1 MYLNG
6 CCRNTLLKR
15 EIRGRADRPA
25 KNVYDPDIGPQALKS
40 GFSQKGGTLMKK
52 IMTGNE
58 AIARGAWEAGLHV
71 AAAYP
76 GTPSTEI
83 LENISAYSDVYSEWS
98 TNEKVALEVAAGAS
112 IAGGRAL
119 AAMKHVGLNVAADPL
134 FTLAYTG
141 VSGGLIIVTADDP
154 GLFSSQ
160 NEQDNRYYAS
170 HAKLPMLEPSDSQE
184 CLDFVKEA
192 FDISERFDTP
202 ILFRVTTRVCHSK
215 TLAEISERQEREVRP
230 YAKDVSKY
238 VMAPAAAKK
247 RKFIMDERITA
258 LRDFSETTPMNKI
271 EKGPGSIGI
280 ITSGISY
287 NHAKEV
293 FGDEVSYL
301 KLGFTWPL
309 PEKLIRKFA
318 GSVETLYVIEENEPY
333 IEDFVKT
340 LGIACVGREKLP
352 WIDELTPETIR
363 RAFFPEMPEEGG
375 YSIDAEAPPRPP
387 VLCAGCPHR
396 GFFYEVKKYKD
407 VVVTGD
413 IGCYTLGI
421 VPPLSVTDS
430 VICMGASI
438 SGGVGFSKAAG
449 LAGRQEKVFAVI
461 GDSTFFHSG
470 ITGLIDA
477 VVNKAP
483 IVINILDNRTTAM
496 TGHQENPGTGQTLM
510 GEPTHQVDLKALCV
524 ACGID
529 EENIRIIDPY
539 DLTATKEAIK
549 AGHDSSEPFVIIT
562 TAPCALI
569 KEVIKARAAMKCV
582 IDQDKCI
589 KCKMCMQAGC
599 PAISFRDGIVS
610 IDRDSC
616 NGCGICMQICPKS
629 AISREV

>member
-1 MYLNG
+1 
-6 CCRNTLLKR
+6 
-15 EIRGRADRPA
+15 
-25 KNVYDPDIGPQALKS
+25 
-40 GFSQKGGTLMKK
+40 
-52 IMTGNE
+52 MTGNE
-58 AIARGAWEAGLHV
+58 AIAQGAWEAGLHV

-83 LENISAYSDVYSEWS
+83 LENLSTYKDVYSEWS

-112 IAGGRAL
+112 MAGGRAL

-141 VSGGLIIVTADDP
+141 VNGGLVVVTADDP

-170 HAKLPMLEPSDSQE
+170 HAKLAMLEPSDSQE

-192 FDISERFDTP
+192 FDISEKFDTP
-202 ILFRVTTRVCHSK
+202 VLFRVTTRICHSK
-215 TLAEISERQEREVRP
+215 TLVKTSPRKEVPVRA
-230 YAKDVSKY
+230 YTKDVSKY
-238 VMAPAAAKK
+238 VMAPASAKK
-247 RKFIMDERITA
+247 RKYIMEDRIEA
-258 LRDFSETTPMNKI
+258 LKEFSETTTLNRI
-271 EKGPGSIGI
+271 ESASGEVGI

-318 GSVETLYVIEENEPY
+318 GMVDTIYVIEENEPY
-333 IEDFVKT
+333 IEDFVKIM
-340 LGIACVGREKLP
+340 GIQCTGREKLP
-352 WIDELTPETIR
+352 WVDELTPEIIR
-363 RAFFPEMPEEGG
+363 RAFFPGSEDQGG
-375 YSIDAEAPPRPP
+375 YAIDAEVPPRPP
-387 VLCAGCPHR
+387 VLCAGCTHR
-396 GFFYEVKKYKD
+396 GFFYEVGKYKD

-430 VICMGASI
+430 VICMGASV
-438 SGGVGFSKAAG
+438 SGGVGFSKAVEK
-449 LAGRQEKVFAVI
+449 AGRKEKVFAVI

-483 IVINILDNRTTAM
+483 IVINILDNRITAM
-496 TGHQENPGTGQTLM
+496 TGHQENPGTGRTLM
-510 GEPTHQVDLKALCV
+510 GEDTHQVDLKSLCV
-524 ACGID
+524 ACGVK
-529 EENIRIIDPY
+529 EENVRLIDPY
-539 DLTATKEAIK
+539 DLTETKEAVK
-549 AGHDSSEPFVIIT
+549 AGYESKEPFVIIT
-562 TAPCALI
+562 TSPCALI
-569 KEVIKARAAMKCV
+569 KDVIKARANMKCV
-582 IDQDKCI
+582 IDQEKCV
-589 KCKMCMQAGC
+589 KCKMCMKAGC
-599 PAISFRDGIVS
+599 PALNFRDGIVF
-610 IDRDSC
+610 IDRASC
-616 NGCGICMQICPKS
+616 NGCGICLQICPKK

>member
-1 MYLNG
+1 
-6 CCRNTLLKR
+6 
-15 EIRGRADRPA
+15 
-25 KNVYDPDIGPQALKS
+25 
-40 GFSQKGGTLMKK
+40 
-52 IMTGNE
+52 MTGNE
-58 AIARGAWEAGLHV
+58 AIAQGAWEAGLHV

-83 LENISAYSDVYSEWS
+83 LENLSTYKDVYSEWS

-112 IAGGRAL
+112 MAGGRAL

-141 VSGGLIIVTADDP
+141 VNGGLVVVTADDP

-170 HAKLPMLEPSDSQE
+170 HAKLAMLEPSDSQE

-192 FDISERFDTP
+192 FEISEKFDTP
-202 ILFRVTTRVCHSK
+202 VLFRVTTRICHSK
-215 TLAEISERQEREVRP
+215 TLVKTSPRKEVPVRP
-230 YAKDVSKY
+230 YTKDVSKY
-238 VMAPAAAKK
+238 VMAPASAKK
-247 RKFIMDERITA
+247 RKYIMEDRIEA
-258 LRDFSETTPMNKI
+258 LKEFSETTALNRI
-271 EKGPGSIGI
+271 ESASGEVGI

-318 GSVETLYVIEENEPY
+318 GMVDTIYVIEENEPY
-333 IEDFVKT
+333 IEDFVKIM
-340 LGIACVGREKLP
+340 GIQCTGREKLP
-352 WIDELTPETIR
+352 WVDELTPEIIR
-363 RAFFPEMPEEGG
+363 RAFFPGSEDQGG
-375 YSIDAEAPPRPP
+375 YAIDAEVPPRPP
-387 VLCAGCPHR
+387 VLCAGCTHR
-396 GFFYEVKKYKD
+396 GFFYEVGKYKD

-430 VICMGASI
+430 VICMGASV
-438 SGGVGFSKAAG
+438 SGGVGFSKAVEK
-449 LAGRQEKVFAVI
+449 AGRKEKVFAVI

-483 IVINILDNRTTAM
+483 IVINILDNRITAM
-496 TGHQENPGTGQTLM
+496 TGHQENPGTGRTLM
-510 GEPTHQVDLKALCV
+510 GEDTHQVDLKSLCV
-524 ACGID
+524 ACGVK
-529 EENIRIIDPY
+529 EENVRLIDPY
-539 DLTATKEAIK
+539 DLTETKEAVK
-549 AGHDSSEPFVIIT
+549 AGYESTEPFVIIT
-562 TAPCALI
+562 TSPCALI
-569 KEVIKARAAMKCV
+569 KDVIKARANMKCV
-582 IDQDKCI
+582 IDQEKCV
-589 KCKMCMQAGC
+589 KCKMCMKAGC
-599 PAISFRDGIVS
+599 PALNFRDGIVF
-610 IDRDSC
+610 IDRASC
-616 NGCGICMQICPKS
+616 NGCGICLQICPKK

>member
-1 MYLNG
+1 
-6 CCRNTLLKR
+6 
-15 EIRGRADRPA
+15 
-25 KNVYDPDIGPQALKS
+25 
-40 GFSQKGGTLMKK
+40 MKK

-58 AIARGAWEAGLHV
+58 AIAQGAWEAGLHV

-83 LENISAYSDVYSEWS
+83 LENLSTYKDVYSEWS

-112 IAGGRAL
+112 MAGGRAL

-141 VSGGLIIVTADDP
+141 VNGGLVVVTADDP

-170 HAKLPMLEPSDSQE
+170 HAKLAMLEPSDSQE

-192 FDISERFDTP
+192 FDISEKFDTP
-202 ILFRVTTRVCHSK
+202 VLFRVTTRICHSK
-215 TLAEISERQEREVRP
+215 TLVKTSPRKEVPVRA
-230 YAKDVSKY
+230 YTKDVSKY
-238 VMAPAAAKK
+238 VMAPASAKK
-247 RKFIMDERITA
+247 RKYIMEDRIEA
-258 LRDFSETTPMNKI
+258 LKEFSETTTLNRI
-271 EKGPGSIGI
+271 ESASGKVGI

-318 GSVETLYVIEENEPY
+318 GMVDTIYVIEENEPY
-333 IEDFVKT
+333 IEDFVKIM
-340 LGIACVGREKLP
+340 GIQCTGREKLP
-352 WIDELTPETIR
+352 WVDELTPEIIR
-363 RAFFPEMPEEGG
+363 RAFFPGSEDQGG
-375 YSIDAEAPPRPP
+375 YAIDAEVPPRPP
-387 VLCAGCPHR
+387 VLCAGCTHR
-396 GFFYEVKKYKD
+396 GFFYEVGKYKD

-430 VICMGASI
+430 VICMGASV
-438 SGGVGFSKAAG
+438 SGGVGFSKAVEK
-449 LAGRQEKVFAVI
+449 AGRKEKVFAVI

-483 IVINILDNRTTAM
+483 IVINILDNRITAM
-496 TGHQENPGTGQTLM
+496 TGHQENPGTGRTLM
-510 GEPTHQVDLKALCV
+510 GEDTHQVDLKSLCV
-524 ACGID
+524 ACGVK
-529 EENIRIIDPY
+529 EENVRLIDPY
-539 DLTATKEAIK
+539 DLTETKEAVR
-549 AGHDSSEPFVIIT
+549 AGYESTEPFVIIT
-562 TAPCALI
+562 TSPCALI
-569 KEVIKARAAMKCV
+569 KDVIKARANMKCV
-582 IDQDKCI
+582 IDQEKCV
-589 KCKMCMQAGC
+589 KCKMCMKAGC
-599 PAISFRDGIVS
+599 PALNFRGGIVF
-610 IDRDSC
+610 IDRASC
-616 NGCGICMQICPKS
+616 NGCGICLQICPKK

>member
-1 MYLNG
+1 
-6 CCRNTLLKR
+6 
-15 EIRGRADRPA
+15 
-25 KNVYDPDIGPQALKS
+25 
-40 GFSQKGGTLMKK
+40 MKK

-58 AIARGAWEAGLHV
+58 AIAQGAWEAGLHV

-83 LENISAYSDVYSEWS
+83 LENLSTYKDVYSEWS

-112 IAGGRAL
+112 MAGGRAL

-141 VSGGLIIVTADDP
+141 VNGGLVVVTADDP

-170 HAKLPMLEPSDSQE
+170 HAKLAMLEPSDSQE

-192 FDISERFDTP
+192 FDISEKFDTP
-202 ILFRVTTRVCHSK
+202 VLFRVTTRICHSK
-215 TLAEISERQEREVRP
+215 TLVETSARKEVPVKP

-238 VMAPAAAKK
+238 VMAPASAKK
-247 RKFIMDERITA
+247 RKYVMEDRIA
-258 LRDFSETTPMNKI
+258 AMKKFSENTPLNRI
-271 EKGPGSIGI
+271 EDGPKKIGI

-318 GSVETLYVIEENEPY
+318 GMVETLYVIEENEPY
-333 IEDFVKT
+333 IEDFVKIM
-340 LGIACVGREKLP
+340 GIQCTGREKLP
-352 WIDELTPETIR
+352 WVDELTPEIIR
-363 RAFFPEMPEEGG
+363 RAFFPGSEEQGG
-375 YSIDAEAPPRPP
+375 YAIDAEVPPRPP
-387 VLCAGCPHR
+387 VLCAGCTHR
-396 GFFYEVKKYKD
+396 GFFYEVGKYKD
-407 VVVTGD
+407 IVVTGD

-430 VICMGASI
+430 VICMGASV
-438 SGGVGFSKAAG
+438 SGGVGFSKAVEK
-449 LAGRQEKVFAVI
+449 AGRKEKVFAVI

-483 IVINILDNRTTAM
+483 IVINILDNRITAM
-496 TGHQENPGTGQTLM
+496 TGHQENPGTGRTLM
-510 GEPTHQVDLKALCV
+510 GEATHQVDLKSLCM
-524 ACGID
+524 ACGVK
-529 EENIRIIDPY
+529 EENIRLIDPY
-539 DLTATKEAIK
+539 DLTATKEAVR
-549 AGHDSSEPFVIIT
+549 AGYESSEPFVIIT
-562 TAPCALI
+562 TSPCALI
-569 KEVIKARAAMKCV
+569 KDVIKARTNMKCV

-589 KCKMCMQAGC
+589 KCKMCMKAGC
-599 PAISFRDGIVS
+599 PALNFRDGIVF
-610 IDRDSC
+610 IDRASC
-616 NGCGICMQICPKS
+616 NGCGICLQICPKN

>member
-1 MYLNG
+1 
-6 CCRNTLLKR
+6 
-15 EIRGRADRPA
+15 
-25 KNVYDPDIGPQALKS
+25 
-40 GFSQKGGTLMKK
+40 MKK

-58 AIARGAWEAGLHV
+58 AIAQGAWEAGLHV

-83 LENISAYSDVYSEWS
+83 LENLSTYKDVYSEWS

-112 IAGGRAL
+112 MAGGRAL

-134 FTLAYTG
+134 FTLTYTG
-141 VSGGLIIVTADDP
+141 VNGGLVVVTADDP

-170 HAKLPMLEPSDSQE
+170 HAKLAMLEPSDSQE

-192 FDISERFDTP
+192 FDISEKFDTP
-202 ILFRVTTRVCHSK
+202 VLFRVTTRICHSK
-215 TLAEISERQEREVRP
+215 TLVKTSPRKEVPVRA
-230 YAKDVSKY
+230 YTKDVSKY
-238 VMAPAAAKK
+238 VMAPASAKK
-247 RKFIMDERITA
+247 RKYIMEDRIEA
-258 LRDFSETTPMNKI
+258 LKEFSETTTLNRI
-271 EKGPGSIGI
+271 ESASGKVGI

-318 GSVETLYVIEENEPY
+318 GMVDTIYVIEENEPY
-333 IEDFVKT
+333 IEDFVKIM
-340 LGIACVGREKLP
+340 GIQCTGREKLP
-352 WIDELTPETIR
+352 WVDELTPEIIR
-363 RAFFPEMPEEGG
+363 RAFFPGSEDQGG
-375 YSIDAEAPPRPP
+375 YAIDAEVPPRPP
-387 VLCAGCPHR
+387 VLCAGCTHR
-396 GFFYEVKKYKD
+396 GFFYEVGKYKD

-430 VICMGASI
+430 VICMGASV
-438 SGGVGFSKAAG
+438 SGGVGFSKAVEK
-449 LAGRQEKVFAVI
+449 AGRKEKVFAVI

-483 IVINILDNRTTAM
+483 IVINILDNRITAM
-496 TGHQENPGTGQTLM
+496 TGHQENPGTGRTLM
-510 GEPTHQVDLKALCV
+510 GEDTHQVDLKSLCV
-524 ACGID
+524 ACGVK
-529 EENIRIIDPY
+529 EENVRLIDPY
-539 DLTATKEAIK
+539 DLTETKEAVK
-549 AGHDSSEPFVIIT
+549 AGYDSTEPFVIIT
-562 TAPCALI
+562 TSPCALI
-569 KEVIKARAAMKCV
+569 KDVIKARANMKCV
-582 IDQDKCI
+582 IDQEKCV
-589 KCKMCMQAGC
+589 KCKMCMKAGC
-599 PAISFRDGIVS
+599 PALNFRDGIVF
-610 IDRDSC
+610 IDRASC
-616 NGCGICMQICPKS
+616 NGCGICLQICPKK

>member
-1 MYLNG
+1 
-6 CCRNTLLKR
+6 
-15 EIRGRADRPA
+15 
-25 KNVYDPDIGPQALKS
+25 
-40 GFSQKGGTLMKK
+40 MKK

-58 AIARGAWEAGLHV
+58 AIAQGAWEAGLHV

-83 LENISAYSDVYSEWS
+83 LENLSTYKDVYSEWS

-112 IAGGRAL
+112 MAGGRAL

-141 VSGGLIIVTADDP
+141 VNGGLVVVTADDP

-170 HAKLPMLEPSDSQE
+170 HAKLAMLEPSDSQE

-192 FDISERFDTP
+192 FDISEKFDTP
-202 ILFRVTTRVCHSK
+202 VLFRVTTRICHSK
-215 TLAEISERQEREVRP
+215 TLVETSSRKEVPVRP
-230 YAKDVSKY
+230 YAKDISKY
-238 VMAPAAAKK
+238 VMAPASAKK
-247 RKFIMDERITA
+247 RKYIMEDRIA
-258 LRDFSETTPMNKI
+258 AMKEFSENTSLNRI
-271 EKGPGSIGI
+271 EDGPKKIGI

-309 PEKLIRKFA
+309 PERLIRKFA
-318 GSVETLYVIEENEPY
+318 GMVETLYVIEENEPY
-333 IEDFVKT
+333 IEDFVKIM
-340 LGIACVGREKLP
+340 GIQCTGREKLP
-352 WIDELTPETIR
+352 WVDELTPEIIR
-363 RAFFPEMPEEGG
+363 RAFFTENDEQRG
-375 YSIDAEAPPRPP
+375 YAIDAEVPPRPP
-387 VLCAGCPHR
+387 VLCAGCTHR
-396 GFFYEVKKYKD
+396 GFFYEVGKYKD
-407 VVVTGD
+407 IVVTGD

-430 VICMGASI
+430 VICMGASV
-438 SGGVGFSKAAG
+438 SGGVGFSKAVEK
-449 LAGRQEKVFAVI
+449 AGRKEKVFAVI

-483 IVINILDNRTTAM
+483 IVINILDNRITAM
-496 TGHQENPGTGQTLM
+496 TGHQENPGTGRTLM
-510 GEPTHQVDLKALCV
+510 GEATHQVDLKSLCM
-524 ACGID
+524 ACGVKV
-529 EENIRIIDPY
+529 ENIRLIDPY
-539 DLTATKEAIK
+539 DLTATKEAVR
-549 AGHDSSEPFVIIT
+549 AGYESSEPFVIIT
-562 TAPCALI
+562 TSPCALI
-569 KEVIKARAAMKCV
+569 KDVIKARVNMKCV

-589 KCKMCMQAGC
+589 KCKMCMKAGC
-599 PAISFRDGIVS
+599 PALNFRDGVVF
-610 IDRDSC
+610 IDRASC
-616 NGCGICMQICPKS
+616 NGCGICLQICPKN

>member
-1 MYLNG
+1 
-6 CCRNTLLKR
+6 
-15 EIRGRADRPA
+15 
-25 KNVYDPDIGPQALKS
+25 
-40 GFSQKGGTLMKK
+40 MKK

-58 AIARGAWEAGLHV
+58 AIAQGAWEAGLHV

-83 LENISAYSDVYSEWS
+83 LENLSTYKDVYSEWS

-112 IAGGRAL
+112 MAGGRAL

-141 VSGGLIIVTADDP
+141 VNGGLVVVTADDP

-170 HAKLPMLEPSDSQE
+170 HAKLAMLEPSDSQE

-192 FDISERFDTP
+192 FDISEKFDTP
-202 ILFRVTTRVCHSK
+202 VLFRVTTRICHSK
-215 TLAEISERQEREVRP
+215 TLVKTSPRKEVPVRA
-230 YAKDVSKY
+230 YTKDVSKY
-238 VMAPAAAKK
+238 VMAPASAKK
-247 RKFIMDERITA
+247 RKYIMEDRIEA
-258 LRDFSETTPMNKI
+258 LKEFSETTTLNRI
-271 EKGPGSIGI
+271 ESASGKVGI

-318 GSVETLYVIEENEPY
+318 GMVDTIYVIEENEPY
-333 IEDFVKT
+333 IEDFVKIM
-340 LGIACVGREKLP
+340 GIQCTGREKLP
-352 WIDELTPETIR
+352 WVDELTPEIIR
-363 RAFFPEMPEEGG
+363 RAFFPGSEDQGG
-375 YSIDAEAPPRPP
+375 YAIDAEVPPRPP
-387 VLCAGCPHR
+387 VLCAGCTHR
-396 GFFYEVKKYKD
+396 GFFYEVGKYKD

-430 VICMGASI
+430 VICMGASV
-438 SGGVGFSKAAG
+438 SGGVGFSKAVEK
-449 LAGRQEKVFAVI
+449 AGRKEKVFAVI

-483 IVINILDNRTTAM
+483 IVINILDNRITAM
-496 TGHQENPGTGQTLM
+496 TGHQENPGTGRTLM
-510 GEPTHQVDLKALCV
+510 GEDTHQVDLKSLCV
-524 ACGID
+524 ACGVK
-529 EENIRIIDPY
+529 EENVRLIDPY
-539 DLTATKEAIK
+539 DLTETKEAVR
-549 AGHDSSEPFVIIT
+549 AGYESTEPFVIIT
-562 TAPCALI
+562 TSPCALI
-569 KEVIKARAAMKCV
+569 KDVIKARANMKCV
-582 IDQDKCI
+582 IDQEKCV
-589 KCKMCMQAGC
+589 KCKMCMKAGC
-599 PAISFRDGIVS
+599 PALNFMDGIVF
-610 IDRDSC
+610 IDRASC
-616 NGCGICMQICPKS
+616 NGCGICLQICPKK

>member
-1 MYLNG
+1 
-6 CCRNTLLKR
+6 
-15 EIRGRADRPA
+15 
-25 KNVYDPDIGPQALKS
+25 
-40 GFSQKGGTLMKK
+40 MKK

-58 AIARGAWEAGLHV
+58 AIAQGAWEAGLHV

-83 LENISAYSDVYSEWS
+83 LENLSTYKDVYSEWS

-112 IAGGRAL
+112 MAGGRAL

-141 VSGGLIIVTADDP
+141 VNGGLVVVTADDP

-170 HAKLPMLEPSDSQE
+170 HAKLAMLEPSDSQE

-192 FDISERFDTP
+192 FDISEKFDTP
-202 ILFRVTTRVCHSK
+202 VLFRVTTRICHSK
-215 TLAEISERQEREVRP
+215 TLVETSSRKEVPVRP
-230 YAKDVSKY
+230 YAKNISKY
-238 VMAPAAAKK
+238 VMAPASAKK
-247 RKFIMDERITA
+247 RKYIMEDRIA
-258 LRDFSETTPMNKI
+258 AMKEFSENTSLNRI
-271 EKGPGSIGI
+271 EDGPKKIGI

-309 PEKLIRKFA
+309 PERLIRKFA
-318 GSVETLYVIEENEPY
+318 GTVETLYVIEENEPY
-333 IEDFVKT
+333 IEDFVKIM
-340 LGIACVGREKLP
+340 GIQCTGREKLP
-352 WIDELTPETIR
+352 WVDELTPEIIR
-363 RAFFPEMPEEGG
+363 RAFFTENEEQRG
-375 YSIDAEAPPRPP
+375 YAIDAEVPPRPP
-387 VLCAGCPHR
+387 VLCAGCTHR
-396 GFFYEVKKYKD
+396 GFFYEVGKYKD
-407 VVVTGD
+407 IVVTGD

-430 VICMGASI
+430 VICMGASV
-438 SGGVGFSKAAG
+438 SGGVGFSKAVEK
-449 LAGRQEKVFAVI
+449 AGRKEKVFAVI

-483 IVINILDNRTTAM
+483 IVINILDNRITAM
-496 TGHQENPGTGQTLM
+496 TGHQENPGTGRTLM
-510 GEPTHQVDLKALCV
+510 GEATHQVDLKSLCM
-524 ACGID
+524 ACGVKV
-529 EENIRIIDPY
+529 ENIRLIDPY
-539 DLTATKEAIK
+539 DLTATKEAVR
-549 AGHDSSEPFVIIT
+549 AGYESSEPFVIIT
-562 TAPCALI
+562 TSPCALI
-569 KEVIKARAAMKCV
+569 KDVIKARVNMKCV

-589 KCKMCMQAGC
+589 KCKMCMKAGC
-599 PAISFRDGIVS
+599 PALNFRDGVVF
-610 IDRDSC
+610 IDRASC
-616 NGCGICMQICPKS
+616 NGCGICLQICPKK

>member
-1 MYLNG
+1 
-6 CCRNTLLKR
+6 
-15 EIRGRADRPA
+15 
-25 KNVYDPDIGPQALKS
+25 
-40 GFSQKGGTLMKK
+40 MKK

-58 AIARGAWEAGLHV
+58 AIAQGAWEAGLHV

-83 LENISAYSDVYSEWS
+83 LENLSTYKDVYSEWS

-112 IAGGRAL
+112 MAGGRAL

-141 VSGGLIIVTADDP
+141 VNGGLVVVTADDP

-170 HAKLPMLEPSDSQE
+170 HAKLAMLEPSDSQE

-192 FDISERFDTP
+192 FEISEKFDTP
-202 ILFRVTTRVCHSK
+202 VLFRVTTRICHSK
-215 TLAEISERQEREVRP
+215 TLVKTSPRKEVPVRP

-238 VMAPAAAKK
+238 VMAPASAKK
-247 RKFIMDERITA
+247 RKYIMEDRIEA
-258 LRDFSETTPMNKI
+258 LKEFSETTTLNRI
-271 EKGPGSIGI
+271 ESASGKLGI

-318 GSVETLYVIEENEPY
+318 GMVDTIYVIEENEPY
-333 IEDFVKT
+333 IEDFVKIM
-340 LGIACVGREKLP
+340 GIQCTGREKLP
-352 WIDELTPETIR
+352 WVDELTPEIIR
-363 RAFFPEMPEEGG
+363 RAFFPGSEDQGG
-375 YSIDAEAPPRPP
+375 YAIDAEVPPRPP
-387 VLCAGCPHR
+387 VLCAGCTHR
-396 GFFYEVKKYKD
+396 GFFYEVGKYKD

-430 VICMGASI
+430 VICMGASV
-438 SGGVGFSKAAG
+438 SGGVGFSKAVEK
-449 LAGRQEKVFAVI
+449 AGRKEKVFAVI

-483 IVINILDNRTTAM
+483 IVINILDNRITAM
-496 TGHQENPGTGQTLM
+496 TGHQENPGTGRTLM
-510 GEPTHQVDLKALCV
+510 GEATHQVDLKSLCM
-524 ACGID
+524 ACGVKVD
-529 EENIRIIDPY
+529 NIRLIDPY
-539 DLTATKEAIK
+539 DLTATKEAVR
-549 AGHDSSEPFVIIT
+549 AGYESSEPFVIIT
-562 TAPCALI
+562 TSPCALI
-569 KEVIKARAAMKCV
+569 KDVIKARVNMKCV

-589 KCKMCMQAGC
+589 KCKMCMKAGC
-599 PAISFRDGIVS
+599 PALNFRDGVVF
-610 IDRDSC
+610 IDRASC
-616 NGCGICMQICPKS
+616 NGCGICLQICPKN

>member
-1 MYLNG
+1 
-6 CCRNTLLKR
+6 
-15 EIRGRADRPA
+15 
-25 KNVYDPDIGPQALKS
+25 
-40 GFSQKGGTLMKK
+40 MKK

-58 AIARGAWEAGLHV
+58 AIAQGAWEAGLHV

-83 LENISAYSDVYSEWS
+83 LENMSAYKDVYSEWS

-112 IAGGRAL
+112 MAGARSL

-141 VSGGLIIVTADDP
+141 VNGGLVVVTADDP

-170 HAKLPMLEPSDSQE
+170 HAKLAMLEPSDSQE

-192 FDISERFDTP
+192 FDISEKYDTP
-202 ILFRVTTRVCHSK
+202 VLFRVTTRICHSK
-215 TLAEISERQEREVRP
+215 TLVETSERKEVPVRP

-247 RKFIMDERITA
+247 RKYIMEERIAA
-258 LRDFSETTPMNKI
+258 LKEFSENTPLNRI
-271 EKGPGSIGI
+271 EAGPGKIGI
-280 ITSGISY
+280 ITGGISY

-318 GSVETLYVIEENEPY
+318 GTVDTLYVIEENEPY

-340 LGIACVGREKLP
+340 LGIKCTGREKLP
-352 WIDELTPETIR
+352 WVDELTPEAIR
-363 RAFFPEMPEEGG
+363 RAFFPESLEQGG
-375 YSIDAEAPPRPP
+375 YQIEADVPPRPP
-387 VLCAGCPHR
+387 VLCAGCTHR
-396 GFFYEVKKYKD
+396 GFFYEVGKYKD

-430 VICMGASI
+430 VICMGASV
-438 SGGVGFSKAAG
+438 SGGVGFSKAVEK
-449 LAGRQEKVFAVI
+449 AGRKEKVFAVI

-483 IVINILDNRTTAM
+483 IVINILDNRITAM
-496 TGHQENPGTGQTLM
+496 TGHQENPGTGRTLM
-510 GEPTHQVDLKALCV
+510 GETTHQVDLKAVCT
-524 ACGID
+524 ACGVK
-529 EENIRIIDPY
+529 EENVRLIDPY
-539 DLTATKEAIK
+539 DLTATREAVR
-549 AGHDSSEPFVIIT
+549 AGYESQEPFVIIT
-562 TAPCALI
+562 TSPCALI
-569 KEVIKARAAMKCV
+569 KDVIKARVNMKCI
-582 IDQDKCI
+582 IDQEKCV
-589 KCKMCMQAGC
+589 KCKMCMKAGC
-599 PAISFRDGIVS
+599 PALNFRDGIVF
-610 IDRDSC
+610 IDRASC
-616 NGCGICMQICPKS
+616 NGCGICMQICPKK

>member
-1 MYLNG
+1 
-6 CCRNTLLKR
+6 
-15 EIRGRADRPA
+15 
-25 KNVYDPDIGPQALKS
+25 
-40 GFSQKGGTLMKK
+40 MKK
-52 IMTGNE
+52 LLTGNE
-58 AIARGAWEAGLHV
+58 AIAQGAWEAGLHV

-83 LENISAYSDVYSEWS
+83 LENLSTYKEVYSEWS

-141 VSGGLIIVTADDP
+141 VNGGLVVVTADDP

-170 HAKLPMLEPSDSQE
+170 HAKIAMVEPSDSQE
-184 CLDFVKEA
+184 CHDFVKEA
-192 FDISERFDTP
+192 FEISEKFDTP
-202 ILFRVTTRVCHSK
+202 VLFRVTTRICHSK
-215 TLAEISERQEREVRP
+215 TIVETSERKETPVKP
-230 YAKDVSKY
+230 YTKDVSKY

-247 RKFIMDERITA
+247 RKYIMEDRIEA
-258 LRDFSETTPMNKI
+258 LKEFSENTRLNRIEAGLNKV
-271 EKGPGSIGI
+271 GI

-318 GSVETLYVIEENEPY
+318 GMVDTIYVIEENEPY
-333 IEDFVKT
+333 IEDFVKIM
-340 LGIACVGREKLP
+340 GIQCTGREKLP
-352 WIDELTPETIR
+352 WVDELTPEIIR
-363 RAFFPEMPEEGG
+363 RAFFPGSEDQGG
-375 YSIDAEAPPRPP
+375 YAIDAEVPPRPP
-387 VLCAGCPHR
+387 VLCAGCTHR
-396 GFFYEVKKYKD
+396 GFFYEVGKYKD

-430 VICMGASI
+430 VICMGASV
-438 SGGVGFSKAAG
+438 SGGVGFSKAVEK
-449 LAGRQEKVFAVI
+449 AGRKEKVFAVI

-483 IVINILDNRTTAM
+483 IVINILDNRITAM
-496 TGHQENPGTGQTLM
+496 TGHQENPGTGRTLM
-510 GEPTHQVDLKALCV
+510 GEDTHQVDLKSLCV
-524 ACGID
+524 ACGVK
-529 EENIRIIDPY
+529 EENVRLIDPY
-539 DLTATKEAIK
+539 DLTETKEAVK
-549 AGHDSSEPFVIIT
+549 AGYESTEPFVIIT
-562 TAPCALI
+562 TSPCALI
-569 KEVIKARAAMKCV
+569 KDVIKARANMKCV
-582 IDQDKCI
+582 IDQEKCV
-589 KCKMCMQAGC
+589 KCKMCMKAGC
-599 PAISFRDGIVS
+599 PALNFRDGIVF
-610 IDRDSC
+610 IDRASC
-616 NGCGICMQICPKS
+616 NGCGICMQICPKK